1 MQTPGVDAAC
11 HAHHIIHT
19 LLTKPVR
26 YIEAPHAVVA
36 VDDKLATVGQPLDL
50 GEPLRDRIH
59 RDEFS
64 AIDAAQVIFKLL
76 TAVEEHDSFR
86 RVELALHFENVDFN
100 VSHFL
105 SRIQLSLMLRLVTL
119 LLLTLPLVA
128 LDPVWLA
135 TFDQVWQLV
144 QDKHWDPAELERSG
158 WTRLRAEYRPK
169 VEAAK
174 TTSEARG
181 YMREMIQ
188 RLKLSHFHISGGESG
203 GESGEEAVMFGD
215 GRPPFDVAII
225 DGRAFAWR
233 PEPSAGV
240 HAGAE
245 ILAVGGV
252 PLAGPLQRLA
262 QSRTGAMLISRQ
274 RTLVLAKLSGDP
286 GATVELTVQ
295 APGGAAQNT
304 SVKLLAPKGQLTRFG
319 FLPPMPISIET
330 KRLGDVGF
338 IAFNLFLDPV
348 RLSPAFE
355 SAVKGCKAT
364 CRGFVIDLRGNPGG
378 IGILA
383 MGLAGFFVT
392 QPDQVLGNMIRRD
405 SKLKFTVNPR
415 AEIYTGPLAILI
427 DAGTASTAEIMAG
440 GLQDLG
446 RARIFGSRSMGAALP
461 SVIERLPN
469 GDFFQYPVA
478 NYISRNGKTLEG
490 EGVTPDQIVNL
501 TPATL
506 AAGDPVLDA
515 ALQWIHA
522 QKSILPTH
530 RK

>member
-1 MQTPGVDAAC
+1 
-11 HAHHIIHT
+11 
-19 LLTKPVR
+19 
-26 YIEAPHAVVA
+26 
-36 VDDKLATVGQPLDL
+36 
-50 GEPLRDRIH
+50 
-59 RDEFS
+59 
-64 AIDAAQVIFKLL
+64 
-76 TAVEEHDSFR
+76 
-86 RVELALHFENVDFN
+86 
-100 VSHFL
+100 
-105 SRIQLSLMLRLVTL
+105 MLRLVTL
-119 LLLTLPLVA
+119 LLLAIPLAA
-128 LDPVWLA
+128 LEPVWLA
-135 TFDQVWQLV
+135 TFDQVWQRV

-158 WTRLRAEYRPK
+158 WGRLRAEYRTK

-174 TTSEARG
+174 APAEARG

-188 RLKLSHFHISGGESG
+188 RLKLSHFHISGGESV
-203 GESGEEAVMFGD
+203 EEAVVFGD

-225 DGRAFAWR
+225 DGRAWTWR
-233 PEPSAGV
+233 PEPGAGIA
-240 HAGAE
+240 AGLE
-245 ILAVGGV
+245 IVAVGGL
-252 PLAGPLQRLA
+252 PLSGPLRHLA

-274 RTLVLAKLSGDP
+274 RSLVLAKLSGDP
-286 GATVELTVQ
+286 GAAVELTVQ
-295 APGGAAQNT
+295 APGNAAHDT
-304 SVKLLAPKGQLTRFG
+304 SVKLVAPKGQLTRFG

-330 KRLGDVGF
+330 KRLGDIGF

-427 DAGTASTAEIMAG
+427 DSGTASTAEIMAG

-469 GDFFQYPVA
+469 GDLFQYPVA

-490 EGVTPDQIVNL
+490 EGVTPDQIVAL
-501 TPATL
+501 TPAGL

-522 QKSILPTH
+522 QKSILPTNH
-530 RK
+530 R

>member
-1 MQTPGVDAAC
+1 MF
-11 HAHHIIHT
+11 
-19 LLTKPVR
+19 R
-26 YIEAPHAVVA
+26 R
-36 VDDKLATVGQPLDL
+36 LA
-50 GEPLRDRIH
+50 
-59 RDEFS
+59 
-64 AIDAAQVIFKLL
+64 
-76 TAVEEHDSFR
+76 AVEEHDGFR
-86 RVELALHFENVDFN
+86 CVELALHFKNVDFK

-105 SRIQLSLMLRLVTL
+105 SRIQLRRMLRLVTL
-119 LLLTLPLVA
+119 LLFTLPLCA

-144 QDKHWDPAELERSG
+144 QDKHWDPVELERSG

-174 TTSEARG
+174 TPSEARG
-181 YMREMIQ
+181 YLREMIQ
-188 RLKLSHFHISGGESG
+188 RLKLSHFHISGGESV
-203 GESGEEAVMFGD
+203 EEAAVFGD

-225 DGRAFAWR
+225 DGRAFTWR
-233 PEPSAGV
+233 PEPNAGVSAGV
-240 HAGAE
+240 E

-262 QSRTGAMLISRQ
+262 QSRTGPMLISRQ
-274 RTLVLAKLSGDP
+274 RSLVLAKLSGNP
-286 GATVELTVQ
+286 GETVELTVQ
-295 APGGAAQNT
+295 APGATTRNA

-427 DAGTASTAEIMAG
+427 DSGTASTAEIMAG

-469 GDFFQYPVA
+469 GDLFQYPVA

-490 EGVTPDQIVNL
+490 EGVTPDQVVNL

>member
-1 MQTPGVDAAC
+1 
-11 HAHHIIHT
+11 
-19 LLTKPVR
+19 
-26 YIEAPHAVVA
+26 
-36 VDDKLATVGQPLDL
+36 
-50 GEPLRDRIH
+50 
-59 RDEFS
+59 
-64 AIDAAQVIFKLL
+64 
-76 TAVEEHDSFR
+76 
-86 RVELALHFENVDFN
+86 
-100 VSHFL
+100 
-105 SRIQLSLMLRLVTL
+105 MLRWVTL
-119 LLLTLPLVA
+119 LFLALPLVA

-181 YMREMIQ
+181 YLREMIQ
-188 RLKLSHFHISGGESG
+188 RLKLSHFHISGGESAD
-203 GESGEEAVMFGD
+203 EAVMFGD

-233 PEPSAGV
+233 PEPGAGISAGV
-240 HAGAE
+240 E

-252 PLAGPLQRLA
+252 SLAGPLQRLA

-274 RTLVLAKLSGDP
+274 RALVLAKMSGDP

-295 APGGAAQNT
+295 APGAAAHST

-392 QPDQVLGNMIRRD
+392 QPDQVLGHMIRRD

-501 TPATL
+501 TPAAL